1 MGGDGAPKRRP
12 CKYTTIILAF
22 APNNC
27 TLNSYDLKS
36 GLEETLNWSTKPT
49 IEQLKNLIKDGGYL
63 RFDKNLKSIM
73 KEIEEKLKNEKKQ
86 ETLDYLTMPCIPKG
100 TTKFHLDTP
109 ENDVYDD
116 FDPVDQQEKRY
127 RDISPCTFV
136 LWWKQKFLPWNN
148 EGSIEHSKIIARHII
163 GIIEQKLSGKK
174 ETVPH
179 YMQPKKYKKKV
190 AAREAAERKTEE
202 EKMIKKKKNLI

>member
-22 APNNC
+22 APKKC
-27 TLNSYDLKS
+27 TLKSYDLKR
-36 GLEETLNWSTKPT
+36 GFDETLNWSTKPSN
-49 IEQLKNLIKDGGYL
+49 EQLKNLVKDGGYL
-63 RFDKNLKSIM
+63 RFDKNLKIIM
-73 KEIEEKLKNEKKQ
+73 EEIEKKLKNENKE
-86 ETLDYLTMPCIPKG
+86 ETLEYLTMSCIPKG

-109 ENDVYDD
+109 ENDVYED
-116 FDPVDQQEKRY
+116 FDPVDQEKRFRY
-127 RDISPCTFV
+127 ISPCTFV

-174 ETVPH
+174 ET
-179 YMQPKKYKKKV
+179 
-190 AAREAAERKTEE
+190 AERE
-202 EKMIKKKKNLI
+202 EKGKKNDKEEKGEKNDKEKEKFNLRF